1 MNDEYEGRKA
11 VGKTSYALRR
21 DLGFKR
27 GTYGRETRD
36 SGSAPS
42 SLLVTGKNFF
52 LLKIPTL
59 SGVEPETAA
68 CKVVTPAI
76 APQRWT
82 EFNNILF

>member
-1 MNDEYEGRKA
+1 MNDEYEGRKT

-52 LLKIPTL
+52 FVKNPYPVRCRTRNRCVQ
-59 SGVEPETAA
+59 SGDSCHCATA
-68 CKVVTPAI
+68 VD
-76 APQRWT
+76 
-82 EFNNILF
+82 